1 MLAEKSNAQLLSS
14 TKEPGL
20 KNSKLGIEGTSEE
33 NSKPL
38 ESPLLQNE
46 NPLDAMHGGNGSA
59 MKEEKDDLQVNAG
72 GWASHIL
79 GDPVPKL
86 MSRLLDINEV
96 ENELPLSQP
105 TLSH

>member
-1 MLAEKSNAQLLSS
+1 MLAENSNAQLLSS

-20 KNSKLGIEGTSEE
+20 KNAKLGIEGTGEE

-38 ESPLLQNE
+38 ESPLPQNE
-46 NPLDAMHGGNGSA
+46 NPLDAMHGVNGSA

-72 GWASHIL
+72 DWASHIL